1 MLDEVQ
7 TGMGRLGK
15 LFGYQRFNNIE
26 PDVMTLGKALGAGTP
41 LGAFASKEYCS
52 VLEPGDHGSTFGGN
66 ALTTAAGKAAA
77 NYMVKN
83 NIPSLALENGA
94 YLTKKL
100 EALKTKYN
108 FIIEIRGMG
117 LLIGMEMNKDVSS
130 EIVKI
135 CLSKGLLL
143 NAVRPNMLRFMPPLN
158 VSQKE
163 IDVAIKILDESLSK
177 TVN

>member
-1 MLDEVQ
+1 
-7 TGMGRLGK
+7 
-15 LFGYQRFNNIE
+15 
-26 PDVMTLGKALGAGTP
+26 
-41 LGAFASKEYCS
+41 
-52 VLEPGDHGSTFGGN
+52 
-66 ALTTAAGKAAA
+66 
-77 NYMVKN
+77 
-83 NIPSLALENGA
+83 
-94 YLTKKL
+94 
-100 EALKTKYN
+100 
-108 FIIEIRGMG
+108 MG

-135 CLSKGLLL
+135 CLEKGLLL